1 MLSIAKPIKIKVLLR
16 QFSLLMFNLRYIF
29 LFTVFLLDCGIA
41 GIREMPYYQI
51 TPGGPKGAERENKTK
66 TKQNKQDAVGP
77 FFPAC
82 FLPCKSRSRGR
93 YWRLLACLHS
103 LVLRAYCNFES
114 KRAIS
119 ITLFGRGPNRLWIV
133 AIHWGCILGL
143 VESVK
148 SKFGV
153 IGIFQNVAFHTQKR

>member
-1 MLSIAKPIKIKVLLR
+1 MLSIAKSIKIKVLLR

-51 TPGGPKGAERENKTK
+51 TPRGPKGAERENKTK
-66 TKQNKQDAVGP
+66 TKQNKQDPVGP

-93 YWRLLACLHS
+93 YWRLLVCLHS

-119 ITLFGRGPNRLWIV
+119 ITLFGRGPNKKTYVNINW
-133 AIHWGCILGL
+133 C
-143 VESVK
+143 
-148 SKFGV
+148 
-153 IGIFQNVAFHTQKR
+153 

>member
-1 MLSIAKPIKIKVLLR
+1 MLSIAKSIKIKVLLR

-51 TPGGPKGAERENKTK
+51 TPRGPKGAERENKTK

-93 YWRLLACLHS
+93 YWRLLVCLHL
-103 LVLRAYCNFES
+103 LVLRAYCNMFES
-114 KRAIS
+114 KRAIL
-119 ITLFGRGPNRLWIV
+119 ITLFGRGPNKKTYVNINW
-133 AIHWGCILGL
+133 C
-143 VESVK
+143 
-148 SKFGV
+148 
-153 IGIFQNVAFHTQKR
+153 